1 MPCPFKFLW
10 IFNLQIFSKLDN
22 LEIYF
27 PNNYN
32 PLYSINVCVMPKDY
46 SPSSLPSLVLE
57 MYGKLQNLMKER
69 HYYSALKTLEQLE
82 HIHLPCVRGYI
93 FSELLAEEI
102 PRMRESIEKQ
112 SMAELKVEG
121 ERVRECESERER
133 EREGGKEGGREGEGE
148 GEGGRERERER
159 EEGRE
164 RGREREGEKGRG
176 VDRGNK
182 CVCVGE
188 GHLGV
193 QYIVCIAMNYVD
205 IVTF

>member
-1 MPCPFKFLW
+1 
-10 IFNLQIFSKLDN
+10 
-22 LEIYF
+22 
-27 PNNYN
+27 
-32 PLYSINVCVMPKDY
+32 
-46 SPSSLPSLVLE
+46 

-133 EREGGKEGGREGEGE
+133 EGRR
-148 GEGGRERERER
+148 EGGRERERER

-164 RGREREGEKGRG
+164 RGRGRKGEREGGRG
-176 VDRGNK
+176 RERK
-182 CVCVGE
+182 GE
-188 GHLGV
+188 G
-193 QYIVCIAMNYVD
+193 
-205 IVTF
+205 